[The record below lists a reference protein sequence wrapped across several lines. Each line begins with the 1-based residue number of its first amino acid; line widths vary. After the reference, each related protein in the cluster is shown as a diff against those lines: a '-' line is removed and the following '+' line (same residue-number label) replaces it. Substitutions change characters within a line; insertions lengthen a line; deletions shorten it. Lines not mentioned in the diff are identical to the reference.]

1 MVVGDAEV
9 GCKIVNAHLMSGTR
23 VQVSGA
29 CVWPDSMGRSFFG
42 WNVAYEWWIT
52 IASMGGQKKQYTG
65 IQARPMRISD
75 RGLNQQI
82 EISII
87 AKMDKVIDLPLV
99 SMYRTG
105 CMRGFPIQVK
115 LSAAVF
121 EYRGTAAIPLELAY
135 LEKYKTK
142 A

>member
-1 MVVGDAEV
+1 
-9 GCKIVNAHLMSGTR
+9 
-23 VQVSGA
+23 
-29 CVWPDSMGRSFFG
+29 MGR
-42 WNVAYEWWIT
+42 
-52 IASMGGQKKQYTG
+52 ASKCPVPVSDLIQWDAPFLGEMPLPSGGLPLRAWGAKKKQYTG
-65 IQARPMRISD
+65 IQAKPMRMSD

-105 CMRGFPIQVK
+105 CMRGLPIQFN

-121 EYRGTAAIPLELAY
+121 EYWGTAAIPLELAY
-135 LEKYKTK
+135 LENI
-142 A
+142 